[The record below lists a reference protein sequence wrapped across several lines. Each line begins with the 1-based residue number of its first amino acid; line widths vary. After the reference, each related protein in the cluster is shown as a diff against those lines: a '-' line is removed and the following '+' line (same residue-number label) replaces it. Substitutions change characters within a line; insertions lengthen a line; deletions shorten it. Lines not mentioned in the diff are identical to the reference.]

1 MGGEVSEPL
10 ALTIDQLRSNF
21 RQHEIVSAL
30 QCAGNR
36 RHTMRTLLKEVNGI
50 DWGDAAVMNCA
61 WKGPRLKDILDQAG
75 IGGELGDK
83 HVAFSCF
90 QTKVQGADWYGGSI
104 ELSRAMK
111 TEADIILA
119 LDVSCFSLSHNDGLT
134 PGR

>member
-1 MGGEVSEPL
+1 
-10 ALTIDQLRSNF
+10 
-21 RQHEIVSAL
+21 
-30 QCAGNR
+30 
-36 RHTMRTLLKEVNGI
+36 MRTLLKEVNGI